1 MCKTL
6 PSNYNFSTTTNCISV
21 KTNFLNCDKVPF
33 WICYYSPQIFDL
45 HFGSGQNGQVQ
56 TQSTYFHIVYVW
68 KQNLNFGRT
77 LKKGTIMKH
86 STLYLYTRY
95 ISKYSFGHLTLLYP
109 MACITQIYILK
120 SLLNVSP
127 NREPFH
133 DQNTLAL
140 MRRLSTHYIYLIFLL
155 LEVIY

>member
-1 MCKTL
+1 M
-6 PSNYNFSTTTNCISV
+6 IR
-21 KTNFLNCDKVPF
+21 FLFEFAITAHKSLTYILVQAKMVRSKLN
-33 WICYYSPQIFDL
+33 L
-45 HFGSGQNGQVQ
+45 HTSIL
-56 TQSTYFHIVYVW
+56 HVW

-77 LKKGTIMKH
+77 LKNHTIMKH
-86 STLYLYTRY
+86 STHYLYTRY

-140 MRRLSTHYIYLIFLL
+140 MRSLSTHYIYLIFLL
-155 LEVIY
+155 LKWFIKMNNNVTLEEN